1 MTFGNGQTWTLAQR
15 STREAPLMG
24 DWDVVSTTPAQG
36 ARPAGE
42 WTLSRRL
49 RRASACPAVAG
60 PPLALDPQRLR
71 RHLAPEITA
80 LPA

>member
-1 MTFGNGQTWTLAQR
+1 
-15 STREAPLMG
+15 MG
-24 DWDVVSTTPAQG
+24 DWDVVSTTPPK
-36 ARPAGE
+36 ARDRLASG
-42 WTLSRRL
+42 TLSRRL